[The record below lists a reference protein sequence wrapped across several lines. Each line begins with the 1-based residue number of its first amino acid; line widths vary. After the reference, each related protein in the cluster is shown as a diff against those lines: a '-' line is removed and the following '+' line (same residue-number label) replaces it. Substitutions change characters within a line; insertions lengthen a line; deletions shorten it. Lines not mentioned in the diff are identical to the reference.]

1 MGFLCGRGGV
11 VLLSRAGTGA
21 ALHRRRPSHPGTY
34 WSGPSGS
41 RGRSPG
47 CPTRRRPV
55 LRPGR
60 KTSFT
65 TLGTSTPPRYPP
77 RMIPTVVWGT
87 GNVGRAA
94 IRAVDAHPALE
105 LTAVIVHDPAKA
117 GRDAGELAG
126 LGHRLGVTATRDIE
140 AVLAARPAAVVYAAS
155 GDIRPD
161 DALADITRAITAGAV
176 VVSPALYPLYDHR
189 SAPPEFRDPV
199 LAAIAEGG
207 GSLFASGVDP
217 GWGNDVLPL
226 LISGLGTTVDAIRCQ
241 EIFDYSTYDQP
252 DSVRHL
258 VGMGHPMD
266 YEPMMLMPSIPT
278 MVWGGQIRMMA
289 RALGVELDEIRE
301 TSQRRALDTTVH
313 TPSMGVFEAG
323 TQGAIRFE
331 VQGVVGGEPRIVI
344 EHVTRIHPSCAPDW
358 PVPPDGG
365 AGAHRVVIEGR
376 PRIEVTV
383 EATDEG
389 ENRSAGGNATA
400 VGRLVGA
407 IDWLVAAEPG
417 LYDALDVPLRP
428 AVGRLGRK
436 QP

>member
-1 MGFLCGRGGV
+1 
-11 VLLSRAGTGA
+11 
-21 ALHRRRPSHPGTY
+21 
-34 WSGPSGS
+34 
-41 RGRSPG
+41 
-47 CPTRRRPV
+47 
-55 LRPGR
+55 
-60 KTSFT
+60 
-65 TLGTSTPPRYPP
+65 
-77 RMIPTVVWGT
+77 MISTVVWGT

-94 IRAVDAHPALE
+94 IRAVEAHPALE
-105 LTAVIVHDPAKA
+105 LTAVLVHNPDKV

-126 LGHRLGVTATRDIE
+126 LDHPLGVAATDDVD

-155 GDIRPD
+155 GDVRPD
-161 DALADITRAITAGAV
+161 DALADLVRAISAGAA

-189 SAPPEFRDPV
+189 NAPPEFRDPV
-199 LAAIAEGG
+199 LAAVAEGG

-226 LISGLGTTVDAIRCQ
+226 LLSGLGTTIDVIRCQ

-252 DSVRHL
+252 DSVRYL
-258 VGMGHPMD
+258 VGMGQPMD
-266 YEPMMLMPSIPT
+266 FEPMMLMPSVPT
-278 MVWGGQIRMMA
+278 MVWGGQVRMMA

-301 TSQRRALDTTVH
+301 TSDRRALDTTV
-313 TPSMGVFEAG
+313 TTRTMGDFEAG

-331 VQGVVGGEPRIVI
+331 VQGIVEGEPRIVI
-344 EHVTRIHPSCAPDW
+344 EHVTRIHASCAPDW
-358 PVPPDGG
+358 PTPPDG
-365 AGAHRVVIEGR
+365 AGAHRVIIEGR
-376 PRIEVTV
+376 PRIEVTI

-417 LYDALDVPLRP
+417 LYDALDIPLRP
-428 AVGRLGRK
+428 AVGKLGRK

>member
-1 MGFLCGRGGV
+1 
-11 VLLSRAGTGA
+11 
-21 ALHRRRPSHPGTY
+21 
-34 WSGPSGS
+34 
-41 RGRSPG
+41 
-47 CPTRRRPV
+47 
-55 LRPGR
+55 
-60 KTSFT
+60 
-65 TLGTSTPPRYPP
+65 
-77 RMIPTVVWGT
+77 MISTVVWGT

-94 IRAVDAHPALE
+94 IRAVEAHPALE
-105 LTAVIVHDPAKA
+105 LTAVLVHNPAKV

-126 LGHRLGVTATRDIE
+126 LDHALGVAATDGID
-140 AVLAARPAAVVYAAS
+140 AVLAAGPDAVVYAAS

-161 DALADITRAITAGAV
+161 DALADIVKAIRAGAV
-176 VVSPALYPLYDHR
+176 VVSPALYPLYDQR
-189 SAPPEFRDPV
+189 NAPPEFRDPV
-199 LAAIAEGG
+199 LAAIAAGG

-252 DSVRHL
+252 DSVRYL
-258 VGMGHPMD
+258 VGMGQPMD
-266 YEPMMLMPSIPT
+266 YEPMMLLPSIPT
-278 MVWGGQIRMMA
+278 MVWGGQIRLMA

-301 TSQRRALDTTVH
+301 TVDRRALDTTV
-313 TPSMGVFEAG
+313 TTRTMGEFEAG
-323 TQGAIRFE
+323 SQGAIRFE
-331 VQGVVGGEPRIVI
+331 VQGIVEGEPRIVI

-358 PVPPDGG
+358 PTPPDG

-400 VGRLVGA
+400 VGRLVSA
-407 IDWLVAAEPG
+407 IDWLMEAEPG
-417 LYDALDVPLRP
+417 IYDALDIPLRP
-428 AVGRLGRK
+428 AVGKLGRK